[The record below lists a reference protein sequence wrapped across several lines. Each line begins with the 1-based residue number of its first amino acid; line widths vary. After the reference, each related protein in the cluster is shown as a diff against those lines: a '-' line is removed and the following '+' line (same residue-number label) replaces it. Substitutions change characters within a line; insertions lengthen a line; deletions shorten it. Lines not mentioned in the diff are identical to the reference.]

1 MKRFAGF
8 KKYNWLFI
16 AFLLL
21 ACGSP
26 NLPSA
31 PVQSIDDIIIKTSA
45 AAQTQT
51 ATHLPSVTPT
61 QTSIYS
67 PTPRY
72 PSATPTATFL
82 WGIAVETPAV
92 AAIETSDATIA
103 DLSASSGSSSG
114 SGVAVKKSDEMWSC
128 MVVSRSPSRD
138 SVIKPGSNF
147 YVSWT
152 VVNNGTSA
160 WSNNGIDFVY
170 DSGYRHQGGPI
181 QDLSRTVP
189 TGGSITLKV
198 LIVAPK
204 REDNYNVIWSLKVG
218 NTMFCHM
225 KVSFTV
231 KK

>member
-1 MKRFAGF
+1 MKRFVTI
-8 KKYNWLFI
+8 KKYNWLWI
-16 AFLLL
+16 AFLLF
-21 ACGSP
+21 ACGAPNSP
-26 NLPSA
+26 STT
-31 PVQSIDDIIIKTSA
+31 VQSIDDIIVQTSA

-51 ATHLPSVTPT
+51 ATHLPSATPT

-82 WGIAVETPAV
+82 WGIFVETPEI
-92 AAIETSDATIA
+92 AAIETPNASIA
-103 DLSASSGSSSG
+103 NLSSGSSSG
-114 SGVAVKKSDEMWSC
+114 SGVTVKKSDEMWSC
-128 MVVSRSPSRD
+128 MVVSRNPSRD
-138 SVIKPGSNF
+138 TVIKPGSNF

-152 VVNNGTSA
+152 VVNNGTSV

-181 QDLSRTVP
+181 QDLYRTVS

-204 REDNYNVIWSLKVG
+204 NEGSYNVIWSLKVG